1 MKRQVSPRRT
11 ELSETLW
18 LFRRE
23 LLVCVIFTV
32 VVNVL
37 MLTPALY
44 MMQVFDRV
52 MLSGSELTLFAL
64 TAVML
69 LFFAV
74 MAFAEW
80 SRARLLVR
88 ASVKFDQR
96 LNSRVFHASFQ
107 EQLAQ
112 SGTNPSRPFSD
123 LTTIRQ
129 FLTGQGLFAFLD
141 APWTPLYVAVLFL
154 LHPWLGWL
162 SICFA
167 LIQLG
172 VATIGHSLTQQPLN
186 QAQEAGMEVNA
197 YLHSKL
203 KNVEV
208 IEAMGMLVNLR
219 RNWQVRHQRHLAIN
233 HEAQRITN
241 RMKALSKLVLY
252 TQQSLALGV
261 AAMLVLR
268 GELNPVSIFVANV
281 LIGRATAPT
290 DLLVSSWKP
299 FFSAGKSYRRL
310 KALLAKHPAR
320 MSELASAQVSGRI
333 RIDNLVAA
341 APARAV
347 PILKG
352 LSADFPAGQM
362 TAIVGASGSG
372 KTTLARCLLGIWP
385 NFQGQVSMD
394 GESLQSWSRDQLGP
408 NIGYLPQDMELFDGT
423 IAENIARFG
432 SLDSDKVLAA
442 AGRAGVHDMI
452 LRLPRGYD
460 TMIGEAGRLLSG
472 GQRQRIGLARAM
484 YGAPRLIVLD
494 EPNSNLDESGDL
506 SLITAL
512 RSLREQGCTVF
523 VITHRSNIVCLA
535 DRILLLED
543 GCIRTYGPTAE
554 VFAALRPASSANAML
569 AEAAPQAQ

>member
-1 MKRQVSPRRT
+1 MKTPAFSRRS
-11 ELSETLW
+11 ELSATLW

-23 LLVCVIFTV
+23 FAVCVIFTI

-52 MLSGSELTLFAL
+52 MLSGSDLTLYAL
-64 TAVML
+64 SSVML

-80 SRARLLVR
+80 CRARLLVR
-88 ASVKFDQR
+88 AGVKFDER
-96 LNSRVFHASFQ
+96 LNSRIFHASFQ
-107 EQLAQ
+107 AHLAQ
-112 SGTNPSRPFSD
+112 NGANPSRPFSD

-141 APWTPLYVAVLFL
+141 APWTPLYIAVLFL

-162 SICFA
+162 AICFA
-167 LIQLG
+167 LIQLV
-172 VATIGHSLTQQPLN
+172 VAAAGHRLTQQPLSE
-186 QAQEAGMEVNA
+186 AHEAGMEVNA

-208 IEAMGMLVNLR
+208 IESMGMLADMR
-219 RNWQVRHQRHLAIN
+219 RNWQSGHQRHLALN
-233 HEAQRITN
+233 HEAQRTAN
-241 RMKALSKLVLY
+241 RVKAISKLVLY
-252 TQQSLALGV
+252 TQQSLALGA

-268 GELNPVSIFVANV
+268 AELNPVSIFVANV
-281 LIGRATAPT
+281 LIGRATAPI

-299 FFSAGKSYRRL
+299 FFAAGKSYRRL
-310 KALLAKHPAR
+310 EALLANHPVR
-320 MSELASAQVSGRI
+320 STGLAHIAPTGRLQI
-333 RIDNLVAA
+333 ANLVAT

-385 NFQGQVSMD
+385 NFQGHVSID
-394 GESLQSWSRDQLGP
+394 GKNLQSFSRDQLGP
-408 NIGYLPQDMELFDGT
+408 HIGYLPQDIELFDGT

-432 SLDSDKVLAA
+432 ALDSDKVLAA
-442 AGRAGVHDMI
+442 AARAGVHEMI

-460 TMIGEAGRLLSG
+460 TAMGEAGRLLSG

-484 YGAPRLIVLD
+484 YGDPKVIVLD

-506 SLITAL
+506 SLIAAL
-512 RSLREQGCTVF
+512 RSLRDQACTVF
-523 VITHRSNIVCLA
+523 VITHRSNIVSLA

-543 GCIRTYGPTAE
+543 GCIRNYGPAAQ
-554 VFAALRPASSANAML
+554 VFAELLPAPTAKARPD
-569 AEAAPQAQ
+569 EAAT